1 MTLEEI
7 KAFLLTIRPEKFETP
22 KALLDFINEQVK

>member
-1 MTLEEI
+1 MTSEEI

-22 KALLDFINEQVK
+22 KALLDYINETIK